1 MLFTTHLGA
10 DRAGLPSFT
19 VPAPAPTPAPTKPSP
34 FAPTAPAASAPK
46 TSAFVPVT
54 IVPQFSRAAAGYM
67 AADAATHGVFRAVQ
81 ALIELVAQ
89 RKGWN
94 VNSTWWRPTPQTGFI
109 DAQTAANY
117 LIIVNS
123 GAPFGPLLDT
133 RVDPLMVATQATLLA
148 NTMARWLG
156 IPVPLPAAVAPQGG
170 KPVPGT
176 GVQPGGQPAP
186 GTGMQPGGQPGRQPG
201 VTVPTVV
208 VYPPGTVTANIDGQ
222 WHLAA
227 PIPGGAPAEGVR
239 VPGQAYAVP
248 PAWRE
253 LGIETSRPT
262 SDRVQEVSVKQYLHM
277 IRGYA
282 ICADG
287 SMQASLAACPAP
299 APVPVPTPV
308 PVPVPTPVPVIAPP
322 TPPQPASPAP
332 SAQSDVALTVPGAST
347 SPALPTAM
355 APSAE
360 LPPPV
365 VRAKYRVG
373 CVARFNRTRKIYSIY
388 CPVSTA
394 LGYSYVEHLAEQ
406 LLTPSAEPPPAGT
419 VKEGEEATPP
429 TCETE
434 GGGTAP
440 CPQTGDDE
448 RDKGFFRLHNPWM
461 WLSLAGVVG
470 VVGGTGYVVYRR
482 RRQG

>member
-19 VPAPAPTPAPTKPSP
+19 VPASAPTPTPPPTKPSP

-54 IVPQFSRAAAGYM
+54 VVPQFTRAAAGYM
-67 AADAATHGVFRAVQ
+67 ATDAATHGVFRAVQ

-94 VNSTWWRPTPQTGFI
+94 VNSTWWRPTPQTGII
-109 DAQTAANY
+109 DDRTAANY

-156 IPVPLPAAVAPQGG
+156 VAVPLPAPVVPQGG
-170 KPVPGT
+170 RPVPAPTPLPPPPPPPSSGR
-176 GVQPGGQPAP
+176 VPGA
-186 GTGMQPGGQPGRQPG
+186 RPG
-201 VTVPTVV
+201 VSVPVP
-208 VYPPGTVTANIDGQ
+208 YPKGSVMTNVDGR
-222 WHLAA
+222 WRVAA
-227 PIPGGAPAEGVR
+227 PRQEMIVEAAR
-239 VPGQAYAVP
+239 LPGQAYTVAP
-248 PAWRE
+248 RFFEMGLTA
-253 LGIETSRPT
+253 TRPT
-262 SDRVQEVSVKQYLHM
+262 ADGLVEVSAEQYDRYV
-277 IRGYA
+277 RGYA
-282 ICADG
+282 VCADG
-287 SMQASLAACPAP
+287 SVRTSIVACPVP
-299 APVPVPTPV
+299 APTPTATDAP
-308 PVPVPTPVPVIAPP
+308 PVISPAPP
-322 TPPQPASPAP
+322 ALVTPPAPSPAPPALVTSPAP
-332 SAQSDVALTVPGAST
+332 SAEPPAVTPAST
-347 SPALPTAM
+347 VT
-355 APSAE
+355 
-360 LPPPV
+360 
-365 VRAKYRVG
+365 RARYRAG

-388 CPVSTA
+388 CPVTSA
-394 LGYSYVEHLAEQ
+394 LGYSYVENLADQ

-429 TCETE
+429 TCDTE

-440 CPQTGDDE
+440 CPQTGNDE

-461 WLSLAGVVG
+461 WLSLAGVAG